1 MKQALFRGAALE
13 QLRSADLEL
22 APGRYVTLS
31 SEPEPLFAL
40 IALAAGHEPP
50 ARGDVRLDGVAP
62 AASPETRRKIAS
74 LLGDETLPPDR
85 TTLGSVARV
94 LQARGETARG
104 DATRVLA
111 DAGLATLGPLPPEA
125 LDARAR
131 RSVALALALCHERAE
146 LYALHEPLA
155 TSLPKAYVLEALDR
169 HVGRG
174 AIVLCTTTSTADA
187 MLLGGQWLCVELG
200 RVRADGAQPPRLG
213 FGPWQQLLV
222 EASDAQS
229 LALLLHA
236 SPHGL
241 ATELGSEPSQLKV
254 TGPALDVTVRELIVL
269 ARQHGIEIR
278 RLSASVPP
286 VESLLAAR
294 AGFAR
299 GAYEAARHA
308 ALGSAAPPQGT
319 STYPG
324 GYL

>member
-1 MKQALFRGAALE
+1 MKPLVFRAAALQ

-22 APGRYVTLS
+22 APGRYVTLA
-31 SEPEPLFAL
+31 SEPEPLQSL
-40 IALAAGHEPP
+40 VALAAGDEPP
-50 ARGDVRLDGVAP
+50 ARGGVWLDGVAP
-62 AASPETRRKIAS
+62 AGSPEVRRRIAS

-85 TTLGSVARV
+85 STERSVARV
-94 LQARGETARG
+94 LQARGGSAG
-104 DATRVLA
+104 DAARVLG
-111 DAGLATLGPLPPEA
+111 DSGLAALGPLAPAA
-125 LDARAR
+125 LDPRMR
-131 RSVALALALCHERAE
+131 RSVALALALAHERAE

-155 TSLPKAYVLEALDR
+155 TSVPKAYVLEALDR
-169 HVGRG
+169 HVARG

-200 RVRADGAQPPRLG
+200 RVRADSAQPPRLG

-241 ATELGSEPSQLKV
+241 APELGGEPTQLKV

-308 ALGSAAPPQGT
+308 ALGSVAPPPGA
-319 STYPG
+319 SNYPG
-324 GYL
+324 GYT